1 MLHYQAFEHI
11 NRVEEVDS
19 SASIR
24 VGRLEQPHI
33 VAIVE
38 RLSHCEGSILSLLLV
53 HHAVLLDVSIHIG
66 NDFLAALLTDG
77 LLVRLLKFLY
87 HVEVV
92 CEFVEFLLT
101 QRSAQI
107 DNERDRNR
115 IENVLVQIL
124 TELRHAL
131 DELILSCNQSM
142 VLEVINQVLLP
153 VLAQEI
159 KLHLLRRRCPLKIIQ
174 RLRRFYL
181 NPAWPGVHH
190 PFDHVVII
198 PQKKN
203 IFVQLGCFLLVQ
215 G

>member
-1 MLHYQAFEHI
+1 M
-11 NRVEEVDS
+11 
-19 SASIR
+19 
-24 VGRLEQPHI
+24 
-33 VAIVE
+33 
-38 RLSHCEGSILSLLLV
+38 
-53 HHAVLLDVSIHIG
+53 
-66 NDFLAALLTDG
+66 AALLTDG

-92 CEFVEFLLT
+92 CELVEFLLA
-101 QRSAQI
+101 QRGAQI
-107 DNERDRNR
+107 DDERDRNR

-124 TELRHAL
+124 AELRHAL
-131 DELILSCNQSM
+131 NELVLRGDQSV

-159 KLHLLRRRCPLKIIQ
+159 KLHLLRRWCPFKVIQ
-174 RLRRFYL
+174 RLRRFDL

-198 PQKKN
+198 AEQEDV
-203 IFVQLGCFLLVQ
+203 FVQLGSFLLVQ